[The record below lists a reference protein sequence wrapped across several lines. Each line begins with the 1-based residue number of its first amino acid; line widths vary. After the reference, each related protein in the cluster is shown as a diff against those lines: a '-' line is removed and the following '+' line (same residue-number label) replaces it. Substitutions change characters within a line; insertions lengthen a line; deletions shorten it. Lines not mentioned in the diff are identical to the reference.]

1 MTATRRRFAAAI
13 AAAVMPLT
21 AVAIATAAPSGA
33 ETTCNPGQ
41 VNYNGACVDNCKRNE
56 VRNSGTGECQ
66 TLLAAALDKAETPAV
81 AKLTPDQ
88 LGGAWQLANN
98 LGALPRSTQVWN
110 SVVNTVDTVV
120 GWPTLITAA
129 AADTAATLAF
139 FGLLPGAGAS
149 SFQGLAA
156 PVTTLANAS
165 QIGGQ
170 TFAAASDVARV
181 ATSVPS
187 LSLPKLPQ
195 FQLPPPPPIGLPELP
210 APPKIGAPQMP
221 KIGMPRIGPP
231 KLGAS
236 GICGPKLL
244 FFRPCL

>member
-139 FGLLPGAGAS
+139 FGLLPGTGAQRIAS
-149 SFQGLAA
+149 PLA
-156 PVTTLANAS
+156 VT
-165 QIGGQ
+165 GQ

>member
-120 GWPTLITAA
+120 GWPTLISAA
-129 AADTAATLAF
+129 AADTAATLAI
-139 FGLLPGAGAS
+139 FGLLPGVPGVVNPINRVANVSQVSGA
-149 SFQGLAA
+149 
-156 PVTTLANAS
+156 
-165 QIGGQ
+165 

>member
-139 FGLLPGAGAS
+139 FGLLPGTAQSARIAS
-149 SFQGLAA
+149 PLA
-156 PVTTLANAS
+156 VT
-165 QIGGQ
+165 GQ

>member
-21 AVAIATAAPSGA
+21 AVSIATAAPGVA

-41 VNYNGACVDNCKRNE
+41 VNFNGSCVDNCKKSE

-81 AKLTPDQ
+81 AKLTPEQ
-88 LGGAWQLANN
+88 MGGAWQLANN
-98 LGALPRSTQVWN
+98 LGAIPEASRVWN
-110 SVVNTVDTVV
+110 SVVDTVDTVV
-120 GWPTLITAA
+120 GWPTLLAA
-129 AADTAATLAF
+129 ASADTAATLAL
-139 FGLLPGAGAS
+139 FGLLPDIGAATG
-149 SFQGLAA
+149 GI
-156 PVTTLANAS
+156 TTLANAS
-165 QIGGQ
+165 QVTGQ
-170 TFAAASDVARV
+170 TFAAASDVARA
-181 ATSVPS
+181 ATSMPS
-187 LSLPKLPQ
+187 LKLPRLPQ
-195 FQLPPPPPIGLPELP
+195 FQLPPPPPVGLPELP
-210 APPKIGAPQMP
+210 EFGPPKLPKPP

-244 FFRPCL
+244 FFTPCL

>member
-21 AVAIATAAPSGA
+21 AVAVATAAPSGA

-41 VNYNGACVDNCKRNE
+41 VNYNGSCVDNCKSSE
-56 VRNSGTGECQ
+56 VRNAGTGECQ

-81 AKLTPDQ
+81 AKLTPEQ
-88 LGGAWQLANN
+88 MGGAWQLANN
-98 LGALPRSTQVWN
+98 LRVLPQANQVWG

-120 GWPTLITAA
+120 GWPALIAA
-129 AADTAATLAF
+129 ASADTAATLAF
-139 FGLLPGAGAS
+139 FGLLPGVG
-149 SFQGLAA
+149 
-156 PVTTLANAS
+156 TTGTGILNAS
-165 QIGGQ
+165 QVTGQ

-181 ATSVPS
+181 ATSMPS
-187 LSLPKLPQ
+187 LQLPKLPQ
-195 FQLPPPPPIGLPELP
+195 FQLPQAPPIGLPELPPPPPIGLPEIG
-210 APPKIGAPQMP
+210 PPKMP

>member
-1 MTATRRRFAAAI
+1 MTATPRRFAAAI

-21 AVAIATAAPSGA
+21 AVAIATAAPSSA

-41 VNYNGACVDNCKRNE
+41 VNYNGSCVDNCKSSE
-56 VRNSGTGECQ
+56 VRNAGTGECQ

-88 LGGAWQLANN
+88 MGGAWQLANN

-110 SVVNTVDTVV
+110 SVVDTVDTVV
-120 GWPTLITAA
+120 GWPTLIAA
-129 AADTAATLAF
+129 ASADTAATLAF
-139 FGLLPGAGAS
+139 FGLLPGVGNS
-149 SFQGLAA
+149 GL
-156 PVTTLANAS
+156 TTLTSAS
-165 QIGGQ
+165 QVTGQ

-181 ATSVPS
+181 ATSMPS
-187 LSLPKLPQ
+187 LQLPKLPQ
-195 FQLPPPPPIGLPELP
+195 FQLPQAPPIGLPQLPPPPPIGLPE
-210 APPKIGAPQMP
+210 IGPPQMP

>member
-81 AKLTPDQ
+81 AKLTPEQ
-88 LGGAWQLANN
+88 MGGAWQLANN
-98 LGALPRSTQVWN
+98 LGAIPRANQIWGT
-110 SVVNTVDTVV
+110 VVNTVDTVV
-120 GWPTLITAA
+120 GWPALIAA
-129 AADTAATLAF
+129 ASADTAATLAF
-139 FGLLPGAGAS
+139 FGLLPGVGATGNGFTS
-149 SFQGLAA
+149 
-156 PVTTLANAS
+156 LANAS
-165 QIGGQ
+165 QVTGQ

-181 ATSVPS
+181 ATSMPS
-187 LSLPKLPQ
+187 LQLPQLPQ

-210 APPKIGAPQMP
+210 GPPKIGMPEMP